1 MLDLYK
7 AVGIVEG
14 WEDAENQEQVLEA
27 WQFLV
32 DTDIV
37 WQLQGC
43 FGRTAQALI
52 DEGLIE
58 AKQ

>member
-1 MLDLYK
+1 MMDVYK

-14 WEDAENQEQVLEA
+14 WENAENEEQVLEA

-37 WQLQGC
+37 WSLQGC

-52 DEGLIE
+52 DGGLIQ
-58 AKQ
+58 AK

>member
-1 MLDLYK
+1 MMDLYK

-14 WEDAENQEQVLEA
+14 WENAENEEQVLEA

-37 WQLQGC
+37 WTLQGC

-52 DEGLIE
+52 DGGLIQ
-58 AKQ
+58 AK